1 MAVATETLGRRRN
14 REAADAAA
22 RQRRSRMM
30 LIGLSVLLAIVAVV
44 EVPATLSKL
53 NSKSSVA
60 PEASTAVSQTA
71 VAPGGVTAATI
82 KAARAK
88 LALIDR
94 RFPEKDPF
102 VAQLGQSSATV
113 SIGQPFATPP
123 AVRSSNFVAKDP
135 FKVQLGVEAGQA
147 VPAVPIA
154 TGPAVSAPASGL
166 TSTGS
171 TTGGSKTAG
180 STSAA
185 PTSGFIV
192 VLRSLDSK
200 AAGLQEL
207 KLAHSHG
214 FPSAQLLFSS
224 KYSTLRHGYWVV
236 YSRYS
241 TAARANAGV
250 AQARAHGY
258 LSAYRRVAKP

>member
-1 MAVATETLGRRRN
+1 MAVATGTLGRRRN

-53 NSKSSVA
+53 NSRSVA
-60 PEASTAVSQTA
+60 SKASTAVRQA
-71 VAPGGVTAATI
+71 ALAPGGVTAETI

-113 SIGQPFATPP
+113 SIRQPFATAP
-123 AVRSSNFVAKDP
+123 AVRSSGFVAKDP
-135 FKVQLGVEAGQA
+135 FKSQLGVEAGQA
-147 VPAVPIA
+147 VAAVPIA

-166 TSTGS
+166 TSGGSPAGS
-171 TTGGSKTAG
+171 TKTGGSM
-180 STSAA
+180 STA

-200 AAGLQEL
+200 SAGLEEL

-250 AQARAHGY
+250 AQAHAHGY